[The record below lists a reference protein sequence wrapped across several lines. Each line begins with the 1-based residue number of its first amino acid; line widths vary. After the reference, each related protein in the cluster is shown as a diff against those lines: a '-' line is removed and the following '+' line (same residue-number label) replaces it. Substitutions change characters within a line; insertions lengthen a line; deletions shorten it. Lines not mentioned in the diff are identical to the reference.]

1 LLDPIRAQLFP
12 NDFTVT
18 FPTVSITMGFQSYI
32 RPFPNSISS
41 VFSAY
46 SLFQHFNVRPI
57 REDLITMAGVFYT
70 NQNRKEGRKL
80 GMGEIMFRI
89 RWALPHAIRSIPT
102 ALKFVS

>member
-1 LLDPIRAQLFP
+1 LEGFIEKLGISLYLSKNNTSSLLDPIRAQLFP

-57 REDLITMAGVFYT
+57 RGGLNYNG
-70 NQNRKEGRKL
+70 
-80 GMGEIMFRI
+80 
-89 RWALPHAIRSIPT
+89 RSILYKPEQ
-102 ALKFVS
+102 KRREKIGDG